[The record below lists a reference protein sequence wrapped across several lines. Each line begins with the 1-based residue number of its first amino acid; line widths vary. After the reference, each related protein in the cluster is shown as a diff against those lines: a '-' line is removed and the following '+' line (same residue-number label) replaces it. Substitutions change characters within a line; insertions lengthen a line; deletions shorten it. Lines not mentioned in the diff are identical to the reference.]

1 MAKRGE
7 KGLIC
12 KLDIEKAYDSVNWH
26 FLMRV
31 LQKMGFGAKWREWMW
46 SCISTAKFSV
56 LVNGEPAGFFSSS
69 KGLRQGDPISPYLF
83 FMGMEVLSAFIR
95 RAVEGRFISG
105 CNIQRGTV
113 SGLRINLAKSEII
126 PVGEVE
132 EILEMAVELGCK
144 DNGKKAGKDANRFFV
159 GRRKYG
165 KKSPPSQLGEGVCGK
180 EKGGLGLRK
189 LVPLN
194 KALLGKWVW
203 RFALAKD
210 EMWKQVLMAK
220 YGQEEFGWRTKKAN
234 GAFGVGV
241 GKGARIR
248 FWTDPWCG
256 DVELSLRFPQLFVV
270 AAQRNATVGDMWDQN
285 SGELLQVLRSQR
297 ISLEEDLV
305 FWKGG
310 KNGKFGVKEVY
321 GLLICPSVSLFPKN
335 GIWVENVPSKLTFFA
350 WEAAWGRVLTLDR
363 LQKRGWQLLNRCY
376 LCGSEEENVNHLLIH
391 CTVVRVLWEIVL
403 GVFGAQW
410 VFPETVKEV
419 VLSWKGSFV
428 GKKRENL
435 EIHSVIYFLDSL
447 EGEE

>member
-1 MAKRGE
+1 M
-7 KGLIC
+7 
-12 KLDIEKAYDSVNWH
+12 V
-26 FLMRV
+26 
-31 LQKMGFGAKWREWMW
+31 
-46 SCISTAKFSV
+46 
-56 LVNGEPAGFFSSS
+56 
-69 KGLRQGDPISPYLF
+69 
-83 FMGMEVLSAFIR
+83 
-95 RAVEGRFISG
+95 
-105 CNIQRGTV
+105 
-113 SGLRINLAKSEII
+113 
-126 PVGEVE
+126 
-132 EILEMAVELGCK
+132 
-144 DNGKKAGKDANRFFV
+144 
-159 GRRKYG
+159 
-165 KKSPPSQLGEGVCGK
+165 
-180 EKGGLGLRK
+180 
-189 LVPLN
+189 
-194 KALLGKWVW
+194 
-203 RFALAKD
+203 
-210 EMWKQVLMAK
+210 
-220 YGQEEFGWRTKKAN
+220 
-234 GAFGVGV
+234 
-241 GKGARIR
+241 
-248 FWTDPWCG
+248 
-256 DVELSLRFPQLFVV
+256 
-270 AAQRNATVGDMWDQN
+270 
-285 SGELLQVLRSQR
+285 GELLQVLRSQR